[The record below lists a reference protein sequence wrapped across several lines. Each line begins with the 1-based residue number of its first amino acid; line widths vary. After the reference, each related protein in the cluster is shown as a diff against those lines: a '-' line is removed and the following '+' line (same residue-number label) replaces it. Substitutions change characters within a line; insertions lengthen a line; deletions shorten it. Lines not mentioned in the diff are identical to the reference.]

1 MFCRLLEM
9 NIDKRNH
16 KRLKTRD
23 LTIKYKLEGQNVV
36 YKADVINISS
46 GGICF
51 LRSAYLEIGDVLH
64 IKFPFKSKK
73 ILLTAKVIRMDGR
86 EAGIK
91 FLDSD
96 DQIEKFINV
105 FNAEYPQLRKED
117 FRKKEDY
124 YKRGLKPYGD
134 EEEEETGEFDEW
146 QKTDSADKIE

>member
-1 MFCRLLEM
+1 M

-23 LTIKYKLEGQNVV
+23 LTIIYKVEGQDVV

-51 LRSAYLEIGDVLH
+51 LRSAYLEVGDVMH
-64 IKFPFKSKK
+64 IKFPFKSRKV
-73 ILLTAKVIRMDGR
+73 ILTAKVIRMDGR

-91 FLDSD
+91 FLDTD
-96 DQIEKFINV
+96 DHIERFIKV
-105 FNAEYPQLRKED
+105 FNEEYPHLKRED

-124 YKRGLKPYGD
+124 YKKSLKPY
-134 EEEEETGEFDEW
+134 EEEEEDEADEFDDRMEI
-146 QKTDSADKIE
+146 DKIDE